1 LWIWLK
7 RIRAAGF
14 SNQIEEVLIMKE
26 KRKPSPKMLGS
37 ETREVRAKK
46 LADASL
52 PIVADLYLAHL
63 QACEANQEDGTKR
76 KRRVRSVPPDRAATS

>member
-1 LWIWLK
+1 
-7 RIRAAGF
+7 
-14 SNQIEEVLIMKE
+14 MKE
-26 KRKPSPKMLGS
+26 KRQPSPKMLGS
-37 ETREVRAKK
+37 DSRIVRAKK

-76 KRRVRSVPPDRAATS
+76 KRRVRPLSH